1 MEYILAVDQGTTS
14 TKAFLLKKDGTLLA
28 SKGVPITQHY
38 PKPGYVEHDPDEI
51 WFSVMRAM
59 ADVLQKN
66 EVKKGEVKAIAIT
79 NQRETTVCF
88 DRDSLRPLHPAICWQ
103 CRRTADIC
111 KREEYV
117 SRLDEITYK
126 TGLKLDPYFSGTKM
140 RYIFE
145 NVKGA
150 YEKASTGQALC
161 GTVDAYLVYR
171 LTNKASFMT
180 DYSNAS
186 RTLLF
191 NIRELKYDDSLL
203 EMFDV
208 PVECLPKPV
217 PSGYDYGEVN
227 INIDNIPVTL
237 SEAAAL
243 EVLNGVHIM
252 GVAGDQ
258 AAALF
263 GQACFE
269 KGESK
274 TTFGTG
280 CFSLMNIGREPLC
293 SKEGLLTSVAC
304 TIGDDVTYAL
314 EGSVFQGGSIISWL
328 KDEMGLIKEP
338 SDCDRICSSLPD
350 NGGVYMVPA
359 FTGLGAP
366 YWNSE
371 VRGAVLGL
379 TRGTG
384 GDYIVRAGVEAI
396 AYQVAEL
403 IGLMQKETGIRS
415 REMKVDGGVCAC
427 DFLMQLQSDLLN
439 VDICRARSDEMTSMG
454 VGMLAGLMVGL
465 FENKEELKKL
475 YEPSKVYKPKMSG
488 DEALGLLEGYR
499 GAVKTLIG

>member
-314 EGSVFQGGSIISWL
+314 EGSVFQGGSII
-328 KDEMGLIKEP
+328 
-338 SDCDRICSSLPD
+338 
-350 NGGVYMVPA
+350 
-359 FTGLGAP
+359 
-366 YWNSE
+366 
-371 VRGAVLGL
+371 
-379 TRGTG
+379 
-384 GDYIVRAGVEAI
+384 
-396 AYQVAEL
+396 
-403 IGLMQKETGIRS
+403 
-415 REMKVDGGVCAC
+415 
-427 DFLMQLQSDLLN
+427 
-439 VDICRARSDEMTSMG
+439 
-454 VGMLAGLMVGL
+454 
-465 FENKEELKKL
+465 
-475 YEPSKVYKPKMSG
+475 
-488 DEALGLLEGYR
+488 
-499 GAVKTLIG
+499 